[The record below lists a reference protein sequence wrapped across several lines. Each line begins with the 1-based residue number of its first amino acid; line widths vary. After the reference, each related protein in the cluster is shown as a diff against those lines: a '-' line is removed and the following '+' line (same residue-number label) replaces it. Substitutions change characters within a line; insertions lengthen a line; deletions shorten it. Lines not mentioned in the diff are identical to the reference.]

1 LGKSR
6 AFALSLTMLVI
17 FAAVVLSTASQ
28 IIIFPVF
35 SGL

>member
-1 LGKSR
+1 LGESR

-17 FAAVVLSTASQ
+17 FAAVVLSTAPQ

>member
-6 AFALSLTMLVI
+6 AFALSLSMLVI
-17 FAAVVLSTASQ
+17 SAAVVLSTAPQ
-28 IIIFPVF
+28 IIISPVF

>member
-17 FAAVVLSTASQ
+17 FAAVVLSTAPQ
-28 IIIFPVF
+28 IIICPVF